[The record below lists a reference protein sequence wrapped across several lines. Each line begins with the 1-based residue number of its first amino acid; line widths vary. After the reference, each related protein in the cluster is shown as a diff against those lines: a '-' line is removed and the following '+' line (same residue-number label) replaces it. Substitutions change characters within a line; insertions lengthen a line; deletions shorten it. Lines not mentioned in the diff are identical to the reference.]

1 MKKDADVE
9 SGRDMQRLEAFSD
22 GVIAIIITI
31 MVLELK
37 LPEQI
42 GQAHGAPFEL
52 WKGLLVPLG
61 PKLVAYVLSF
71 FVVAVLW
78 LNHKSLVD
86 NLQQSTHRVA
96 LVNLALLFF
105 MSFIP
110 FVTHLIGETHVQAP
124 GVALYGGVLLACTIA
139 FAAMRREVER
149 QATDPAT
156 MERQRRLR
164 LRNRISIGIYV
175 AAIPLAFLVSPWLAL
190 AAYALAPSQFFLPRL
205 LGGEGTG

>member
-1 MKKDADVE
+1 MAQDAE
-9 SGRDMQRLEAFSD
+9 EETERDMQRVEAFSD

-37 LPEQI
+37 LPDAV
-42 GQAHGAPFEL
+42 GQSHAAPFEL
-52 WKGLLVPLG
+52 WRDLFVPLEA
-61 PKLVAYVLSF
+61 KLIAYVLSF

-86 NLQQSTHRVA
+86 NLKRSTQRVV
-96 LVNLALLFF
+96 LINMALLFF

-124 GVALYGGVLLACTIA
+124 GVALYGGVLLACTAA

-149 QATDPAT
+149 QATTPEL

-164 LRNRISIGIYV
+164 LRNRISISIYIL
-175 AAIPLAFLVSPWLAL
+175 AIPLAYLSPWLAL
-190 AAYALAPSQFFLPRL
+190 ACYALAPAQFFLPRL
-205 LGGEGTG
+205 LGGEGMR